1 MNEKEKKITA
11 YHEGGHALVAAALRH
26 TVPVTKV
33 TILPRGRAL
42 GYTMVMPTDDKYST
56 TRNELL
62 DQLAYALGGRVAEE
76 LVFHDPTTG
85 ASNDIEKATAIA
97 RKMITQY
104 GMSERVGAIKL
115 GQSQGE
121 VFLGRDMGHQR
132 DYSEEVA
139 GVVDD
144 EVRRLIESAHDEAWE
159 ALVENRGVLDELVI
173 QLFEKETLNKEE
185 LAEIFS
191 AVVKRP
197 ERPVWLSSDRRLVSD
212 IPPVLTPAERAAENG
227 HGTHPAG
234 SLGGTLGPAG
244 EPF

>member
-1 MNEKEKKITA
+1 
-11 YHEGGHALVAAALRH
+11 
-26 TVPVTKV
+26 
-33 TILPRGRAL
+33 
-42 GYTMVMPTDDKYST
+42 MPQDDKYST

-97 RKMITQY
+97 RKMVTQF

-139 GVVDD
+139 GVVDE
-144 EVRRLIESAHDEAWE
+144 EVRRFIENAHDEAWE
-159 ALVENRGVLDELVI
+159 VLVENRGVLDELVI
-173 QLFEKETLNKEE
+173 QLFEKETLNKDE
-185 LAEIFS
+185 LAAIF
-191 AVVKRP
+191 VPIIKRP

-212 IPPVLTPAERAAENG
+212 IPPVLTPAERAAQNG
-227 HGTHPAG
+227 HGSHPAP
-234 SLGGTLGPAG
+234 SLGGGALGPGTLGG
-244 EPF
+244 EQF